1 MNEKFKTA
9 LLDIVQNSSQELTQ
23 HWLEYF
29 EDEFKDDEY
38 RRYDDFLGFFEECIE
53 SNLDPLSDEAGA
65 LKHFLKKVV
74 DIIGEDYFFHFH
86 NSVYTCFLK
95 FPLLKVI
102 EQKGM
107 FTYENVKPITAFFES
122 LTSTL
127 VVELLQQHK
136 SVTLSS
142 TQELAEREAPISE
155 IWDGV
160 LMVSIVG
167 TLDSFRILQIID
179 KVLTHLEKKEYAHAI
194 VDISAIYDMNSE
206 VANQIIKLNNTIH
219 FMGVTPY
226 ITGITPNIAKSLT
239 HLNINLGEVKTYV
252 TTKKAMKIILGQDS

>member
-1 MNEKFKTA
+1 MNETFKTS
-9 LLDIVQNSSQELTQ
+9 LLDIVQNSSHELTH

-29 EDEFKDDEY
+29 GDDKKDDEH

-53 SNLDPLSDEAGA
+53 ADLNPLSDEANA
-65 LKHFLKKVV
+65 MKQFLKKIAQIV
-74 DIIGEDYFFHFH
+74 GEDYFFHFH

-95 FPLLKVI
+95 FPLFI
-102 EQKGM
+102 EMEKREI
-107 FTYENVKPITAFFES
+107 FVYENVKPVTAFFEA
-122 LTSTL
+122 LTSAIIVDIL
-127 VVELLQQHK
+127 DGHR
-136 SVTLSS
+136 SIRDSS

-179 KVLTHLEKKEYAHAI
+179 KVLQALEKREYTHAI

-219 FMGVTPY
+219 YMGITPY
-226 ITGITPNIAKSLT
+226 ITGITSNIAKSLT
-239 HLNINLGEVKTYV
+239 HLNINLGEVKTFV
-252 TTKKAMKIILGQDS
+252 TTKKAMKKIIGNIH